1 MFYSFLLACDILV
14 VLLIFLDSEKT
25 FLSCFLLDSV
35 YPISITFSIEKW
47 CLNIIKVTLKID
59 NTFNDMGTLIILRHY
74 FSIEKVID
82 MGYTL
87 SRRKQ
92 GRKVFSKSK
101 KRRSTTNI
109 SHVNSNKSNNKLQC
123 SAID

>member
-1 MFYSFLLACDILV
+1 MSMVGYYNEFTVVKRKIVFKLLVKENSDNHYFSHDQFMPMSLN
-14 VLLIFLDSEKT
+14 VLSIF
-25 FLSCFLLDSV
+25 
-35 YPISITFSIEKW
+35 
-47 CLNIIKVTLKID
+47 KV
-59 NTFNDMGTLIILRHY
+59 TLIILRHY

-82 MGYTL
+82 MGYTP

-109 SHVNSNKSNNKLQC
+109 SHVNSNESNNKLQ
-123 SAID
+123 